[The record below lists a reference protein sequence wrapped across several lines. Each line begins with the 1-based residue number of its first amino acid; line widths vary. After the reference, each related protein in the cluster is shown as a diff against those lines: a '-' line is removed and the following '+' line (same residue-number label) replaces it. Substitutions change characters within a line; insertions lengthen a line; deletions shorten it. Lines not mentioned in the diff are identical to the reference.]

1 MLRYFKYFLT
11 IYALTA
17 LPGTLA
23 YADSATQVAA
33 VVNALL
39 QKARQ
44 EFEEGNNEQAAA
56 TLERGLR
63 VDPRNPVLWHNLAGV
78 RLEQENWERAVS
90 LAAKSNSLTIGTE
103 GIDAHWLQIR
113 NWTVIQL
120 ACSGMADKTCAQEA
134 KRRAYVLATQ

>member
-1 MLRYFKYFLT
+1 MRRRF
-11 IYALTA
+11 IYL
-17 LPGTLA
+17 LGLCVLLGTVTSVPA
-23 YADSATQVAA
+23 ADPPSQVAA
-33 VVNALL
+33 VITALL

-44 EFEEGNNEQAAA
+44 EFDEGRHEQAAS

-78 RLEQENWERAVS
+78 RLQQESWERAAS
-90 LAAKSNSLTIGTE
+90 LAAKSNSLVVGAE
-103 GIDAHWLQIR
+103 GIDARWLQIR

-120 ACSGMADKTCAQEA
+120 ACTGMADKNCAEEA